1 MKFLTA
7 YQLLESTGMFKI
19 EPINEAAIDE
29 KKEKKEDDQKVED
42 KK

>member
-29 KKEKKEDDQKVED
+29 KKEEKEDDQKVED

>member
-7 YQLLESTGMFKI
+7 YQLLESTGMFII
-19 EPINEAAIDE
+19 EPINEAVIDE
-29 KKEKKEDDQKVED
+29 KKEEKEDDQKVED